1 VTLLSTMRGFGDEAL
16 AAASAASACAEEV
29 EECLKRRRVKSM
41 APGRRCREYA
51 LMIDKFNPPTV
62 HEPAGYSHVTI
73 SNAGRLAHLAGQCP
87 LDLSG
92 EVIGQPGDYAAQ
104 TEQVITNCLAVLK
117 AAGASPANVIRS
129 VIYVVSPDSEVLA
142 AVWRHLNASPLAQAF
157 TTAST
162 LLGVASLGYR
172 GQLVEIDLTAAL
184 D

>member
-1 VTLLSTMRGFGDEAL
+1 MLDR
-16 AAASAASACAEEV
+16 
-29 EECLKRRRVKSM
+29 
-41 APGRRCREYA
+41 
-51 LMIDKFNPPTV
+51 FNPCTV

-73 SNAGRLAHLAGQCP
+73 SDVGPLAHLAGQCP

-92 EVIGQPGDYAAQ
+92 NMVGEPGDFAAQ

-117 AAGASPANVIRS
+117 AAGATPTDVVRS
-129 VIYVVSPDSEVLA
+129 VVYVVSPDSDVLS
-142 AVWRHLNASPLAQAF
+142 AVWWQLNASPLAEAF

-184 D
+184 SA